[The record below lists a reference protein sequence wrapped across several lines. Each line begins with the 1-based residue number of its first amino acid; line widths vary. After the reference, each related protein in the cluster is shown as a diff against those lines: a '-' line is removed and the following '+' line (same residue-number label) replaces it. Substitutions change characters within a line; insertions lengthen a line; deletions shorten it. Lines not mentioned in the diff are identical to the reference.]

1 MSPWNKWSEPWNMY
15 THILYTHP
23 VFPMQPGAADAL
35 SPPSIC
41 YQRLQDP
48 GSQRFADTFCLQPA
62 ADWQPGREVPREKRY
77 NRKHFKSSD
86 RLQDKKQDVYIWA
99 IVSLFLHPFPFS
111 FELFG
116 ERHFWKLIIF
126 LFPRTLAEIT
136 LLTSTVSFKFSK
148 L

>member
-1 MSPWNKWSEPWNMY
+1 MSPWNKWSKPWNMY

-99 IVSLFLHPFPFS
+99 IVSLFLHPFPFP

-116 ERHFWKLIIF
+116 VCCAETF
-126 LFPRTLAEIT
+126 LETDDISFSQNTCWDN
-136 LLTSTVSFKFSK
+136 TSDFNSF